1 MIKRIGLFILL
12 AVILCV
18 FTAGCDTV
26 NKVLSAAK
34 DLQATGDSDENAGED
49 EGADESDLEE
59 PPSEEEMDY
68 DSGWWGTFVAD
79 GSNYYISDVTG
90 SSFHFDFEN
99 MYTNEK
105 SQGTAE
111 RKNNDAAYENLMFQ
125 LDGDILTVSRTEQ
138 QADGGSTEFS
148 ADYWRAYDY
157 TEINPDLLLED
168 ESMIQQ
174 EVAKELLTA
183 ALSGLLKEGM
193 FLKQAGA
200 VEIDGQPC
208 WTFMVETGQTFTA
221 NYAVSRLGTVFL
233 RNDYLF
239 KYIVQPYTKIE
250 SVESEESIDE

>member
-1 MIKRIGLFILL
+1 MIKRIGIFILL
-12 AVILCV
+12 AVMLCV

-26 NKVLSAAK
+26 SKILSVAK
-34 DLQATGDSDENAGED
+34 DMQASGDSDENGGENEEEND
-49 EGADESDLEE
+49 SEQAE

-79 GSNYYISDVTG
+79 GSNYSISDVTG
-90 SSFHFDFEN
+90 YSFLFDFEN

-105 SQGTAE
+105 TQGTAE
-111 RKNNDAAYENLMFQ
+111 RKNNGAAYEDLVFL
-125 LDGDILTVSRTEQ
+125 LDGDILTVSRTER
-138 QADGGSTEFS
+138 QADGEIAEFS

-183 ALSGLLKEGM
+183 ALSGMLKEDM

-208 WTFMVETGQTFTA
+208 WVFMVETGQSFTSG
-221 NYAVSRLGTVFL
+221 YAVSRLGTVFL

-250 SVESEESIDE
+250 SVDE